1 MKFNKTGFG
10 NGFTLVE
17 VIVTSVV
24 LAFVAG
30 MMASYFGTAIT
41 QSSIPI
47 ARLNTAAS
55 LNQVLEKITGQYSRI
70 SHWHP
75 NTPYV
80 SGTVILPSAPNSNGF
95 KYICTAGG
103 TSGAYEPPWPIASG
117 ASITYG
123 GVTWQHNGSAPT
135 LIELQTAIGVAGGG
149 EDQNYSNAFGNY
161 RVIQNRFIKFDAAGA
176 EVNING
182 TTSDPVYG
190 RFLKVAI
197 ALRSDAP
204 NRTAEMRTT
213 LFVRR

>member
-1 MKFNKTGFG
+1 MKFKKTGFG

-17 VIVTSVV
+17 VIVTIVV

-55 LNQVLEKITGQYSRI
+55 LNQVLEKITAQYSRL
-70 SHWHP
+70 SHWRP
-75 NTPYV
+75 NTSYAA
-80 SGTVILPSAPNSNGF
+80 GTVILPSAPNSNGVQ
-95 KYICTAGG
+95 YICTSGG
-103 TSGAYEPPWPIASG
+103 TSGANEPPWPVASG
-117 ASITYG
+117 ASVTDG
-123 GVTWQHNGSAPT
+123 GVAWQHNGNAPT

-149 EDQNYSNAFGNY
+149 EDQDYNNAFGNY
-161 RVIQNRFIKFDAAGA
+161 RAIQNRFIKFDAAGA

-182 TTSDPVYG
+182 ATGDPAYG
-190 RFLKVAI
+190 RFLKVTI

-204 NRTAEMRTT
+204 NQTAEMRTT